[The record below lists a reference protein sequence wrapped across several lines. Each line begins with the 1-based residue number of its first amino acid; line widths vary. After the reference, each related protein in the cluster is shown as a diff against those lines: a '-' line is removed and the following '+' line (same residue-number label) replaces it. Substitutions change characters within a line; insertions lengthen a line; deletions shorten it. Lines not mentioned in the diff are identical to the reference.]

1 MRNFMVF
8 DVGGT
13 STKWSVINELGDF
26 KESSKF
32 ECPDTVEEFFH
43 ELIKISNEMKEKYEV
58 KGIAIS
64 APGAVDGNIGII
76 GGITAIPYIHG
87 PNFKEIIS
95 KGTNLSVELENDANC
110 AALGECWLG
119 AGKYN
124 KDLAFVVCGTG
135 IGGAIVK
142 DKKVH
147 VGVHK
152 HGGEFGY
159 CSINFDLDNLK
170 ALNWSHVGSTIAL
183 ARNVAQLKG
192 LDEDSINGVEV
203 FEMCSK
209 GDKIAIQEVNKYY
222 FNMAIGIY
230 NIQYIFDPEV
240 IILGGAISERP
251 EYIDEINKRID
262 IMMNSDLEG
271 TIKPVIK
278 TCKFGN
284 DANKLGALYNYL
296 QREKI
301 NLNI

>member
-26 KESSKF
+26 KESNKF
-32 ECPDTVEEFFH
+32 DCPDTVEEFFD

-58 KGIAIS
+58 KGIGIS
-64 APGAVDGNIGII
+64 APGAVDGNTGII

-87 PNFKEIIS
+87 PNFKEIIT
-95 KGTNLSVELENDANC
+95 KGTNLNVQLENDANC

-119 AGKYN
+119 SGRDN

-159 CSINFDLDNLK
+159 CSMNLDLDNLK
-170 ALNWSHVGSTIAL
+170 AVTWSYVGSTIAL

-192 LDEDSINGVEV
+192 MDEGSINGVEV
-203 FEMCSK
+203 FEMCTK

-251 EYIDEINKRID
+251 EYVEEINKRLD

-278 TCKFGN
+278 KCKFGN

-296 QREKI
+296 QREKS
-301 NLNI
+301 NLHK